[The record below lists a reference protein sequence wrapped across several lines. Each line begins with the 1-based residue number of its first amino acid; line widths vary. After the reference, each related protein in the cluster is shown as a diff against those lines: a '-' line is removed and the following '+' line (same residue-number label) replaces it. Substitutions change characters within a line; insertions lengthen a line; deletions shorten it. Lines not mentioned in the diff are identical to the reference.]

1 MEEKDKGRGRNAR
14 EKDGTGK
21 EGGGLRVTARRPRA
35 LFIPSFRLARLASTK
50 AAFEEKSNFNI
61 WHKRIFFFRERGISI
76 LEYVLGTSRM
86 GINWKT
92 SYPRWKIIFM
102 KLSRIIL

>member
-21 EGGGLRVTARRPRA
+21 EGGLRVTARRPRA

-61 WHKRIFFFRERGISI
+61 WHKRIFFSGKGEYRFLNMYWERV
-76 LEYVLGTSRM
+76 E
-86 GINWKT
+86 WE
-92 SYPRWKIIFM
+92 
-102 KLSRIIL
+102 

>member
-21 EGGGLRVTARRPRA
+21 EGGLRVTARRPRA
-35 LFIPSFRLARLASTK
+35 LFILSFRLARLASTK

-61 WHKRIFFFRERGISI
+61 WHKRIFFSGKGEYRFLNMYWERV
-76 LEYVLGTSRM
+76 E
-86 GINWKT
+86 WE
-92 SYPRWKIIFM
+92 
-102 KLSRIIL
+102 

>member
-1 MEEKDKGRGRNAR
+1 MEEKEKGRGRSAR

-21 EGGGLRVTARRPRA
+21 EGGLRVTARRPRA
-35 LFIPSFRLARLASTK
+35 LFIPSSRAREACEHKGCFRGKKQFQYLAQK
-50 AAFEEKSNFNI
+50 N
-61 WHKRIFFFRERGISI
+61 FFFFSSPGISI

-102 KLSRIIL
+102 KLSRG